1 MTKKKIMAIDDEP
14 GVTRLIKLN
23 LERTGL
29 YEVLAVNEA
38 ESALAEARQFKPDL
52 ILLDVMMPNM
62 DGGTVAAQIGADPA
76 LRNTPVVYLTAA
88 ITKEE
93 VGPQG
98 KFSGGRR
105 VIAKPI
111 ALKELTDC
119 IEVTLQRQGPC

>member
-23 LERTGL
+23 LETTGL
-29 YEVLAVNEA
+29 YEVLTVNEA

-52 ILLDVMMPNM
+52 ILLDVMMPNL
-62 DGGTVAAQIGADPA
+62 DGGEVAAQIEADPS
-76 LRNTPVVYLTAA
+76 LRGIPIVYLTAA
-88 ITKEE
+88 ISKKE

-111 ALKELTDC
+111 TLKELTDC
-119 IEVTLQRQGPC
+119 IEATLQERGPS